1 MVTIWYLFINNI
13 TYGIFT
19 LQWLQKSLFIS
30 IFYIFEIQIKG
41 LKLNVINLQPNNN
54 CDIARSRINMYTQD
68 QIIVLQQFYKHK
80 YTFVLK
86 IIFLDS

>member
-1 MVTIWYLFINNI
+1 MVTIWYNI

-19 LQWLQKSLFIS
+19 LQWLQKSLFIG

-41 LKLNVINLQPNNN
+41 LKLNIIINLQPNSN
-54 CDIARSRINMYTQD
+54 CDFARSRINMYTED
-68 QIIVLQQFYKHK
+68 QIIVLQWFYKHK